1 MLRPTWRTA
10 PVPAQR
16 VQRWG
21 LVPGW
26 HPDPWQDEQV
36 VRLRI
41 VTGFVAPFTTSSRV
55 TSSSRARSLL
65 RRFSPRRVYER
76 KGSPPKKGAKRAKGS
91 EPPTGSCEVADG
103 WEWGRGAGAAG
114 AAEA

>member
-1 MLRPTWRTA
+1 MLRPTCRTA

-16 VQRWG
+16 EQRSG

-36 VRLRI
+36 VRLRM

-55 TSSSRARSLL
+55 TSSSRARSLP
-65 RRFSPRRVYER
+65 RRLSPRREDER
-76 KGSPPKKGAKRAKGS
+76 KGSPPKKDAKRSKGS
-91 EPPTGSCEVADG
+91 KPPNGTLPVPNVSY
-103 WEWGRGAGAAG
+103 
-114 AAEA
+114 